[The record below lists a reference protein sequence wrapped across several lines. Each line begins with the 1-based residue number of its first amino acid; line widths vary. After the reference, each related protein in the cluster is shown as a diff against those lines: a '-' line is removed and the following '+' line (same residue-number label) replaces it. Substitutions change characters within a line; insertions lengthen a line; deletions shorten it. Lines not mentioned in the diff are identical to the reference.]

1 VPVHFHGTPCSVKKH
16 PPLQGE
22 HTRELLTELGYGKD
36 EIDHLIGKGLA
47 ADYAELVRLREARR
61 AKKQQG

>member
-1 VPVHFHGTPCSVKKH
+1 MLFRSA
-16 PPLQGE
+16 
-22 HTRELLTELGYGKD
+22 ELGYGKE
-36 EIDHLIGKGLA
+36 EIDTFIQKGLA